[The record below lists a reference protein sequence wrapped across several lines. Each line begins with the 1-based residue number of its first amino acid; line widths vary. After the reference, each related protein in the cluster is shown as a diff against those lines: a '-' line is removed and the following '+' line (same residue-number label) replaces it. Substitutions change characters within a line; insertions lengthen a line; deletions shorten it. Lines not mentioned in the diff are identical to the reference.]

1 MITKTM
7 TFYRAFNSGR
17 MDVDMC
23 PVLKGNR
30 RLQIGLHYHQQP
42 PTIKMV
48 TLNFTSSLNAGN

>member
-1 MITKTM
+1 M